1 MAQVISRFVGD
12 LLEESKHMKAGKMV
26 LDLAIERIITLEALI
41 TDLRWNE
48 FNGCITGNCP
58 HKSSAECVE
67 HLRVFHEEIG
77 NRVKAES
84 NRISP
89 P

>member
-1 MAQVISRFVGD
+1 MVQVISRFVGD

-41 TDLRWNE
+41 TDLPQNE
-48 FNGCITGNCP
+48 FRGCFTAKCA
-58 HKSSAECVE
+58 HKNSAECVA
-67 HLRVFHEEIG
+67 HFRVFHETISE
-77 NRVKAES
+77 RLKAES

-89 P
+89 Q